1 MDLFVILALPFFI
14 FIARAINVSLGTIR
28 VVFVSKGFKY
38 YAPIIGFFEAIVWL
52 FAIAQVVN
60 DITNMWLV
68 LAYGLGFSAGTYAG
82 IIIEE
87 KLSLGKVRL
96 RLIVRTNYDE
106 VINALQAK
114 EYLLTIVKA
123 DYRKDNARI
132 ISLLVKR
139 NEVKKVIHAISKIN
153 EKIFYSIE
161 DVRKVSEEDEPE
173 EQSTTEKFRKTL
185 KIK

>member
-1 MDLFVILALPFFI
+1 MDLFAILALPFFI

-28 VVFVSKGFKY
+28 IAFVSKGYKY

-60 DITNMWLV
+60 DITNLWLV
-68 LAYGLGFSAGTYAG
+68 FAYGLGFSAGTYVG

-87 KLSLGKVRL
+87 KLSLGQVRL

-106 VINALQAK
+106 IITILQS
-114 EYLLTIVKA
+114 EGHLLTIVKA
-123 DYRKDNARI
+123 DYRKDNARV
-132 ISLLVKR
+132 ISLLVRR
-139 NEVKKVIHAISKIN
+139 NEVKKVIKTINKIN
-153 EKIFYSIE
+153 EKVFYSIE

-173 EQSTTEKFRKTL
+173 EKSTTEKFRTAL
-185 KIK
+185 RIK